1 VLNQTGEVFWHLW
14 VPALGQH
21 ALMTRV
27 LKGEAIDAI
36 AYTAPL
42 LMALL
47 LTTFSVWLVGRKLQT
62 AALR

>member
-1 VLNQTGEVFWHLW
+1 VLNQTGEAFWHLW

-27 LKGEAIDAI
+27 LKGETIGAA
-36 AYTAPL
+36 AYVAPL
-42 LMALL
+42 IMAFL